1 LLRGQ
6 QEALIFAQAADR
18 LLVEKFGFTATRRR
32 QKKKRGGGRQCQH
45 RTHWFEVSA
54 AVGRASSLRRGGL
67 EVAPQI
73 SARRRKARDVRA
85 SIPRGA
91 RDFPNY
97 DPKPNASARIAVLGK
112 LPAAQTFG
120 HVVHHG
126 PGGWTSGGNT
136 SGAGRTST
144 RSGPRRRLWA
154 RDGSESPTNQRE
166 PTVKIA
172 TLIDHIENLIDSMP
186 TEVWFNFV
194 SEMGAAFRSASVT

>member
-1 LLRGQ
+1 MFAPPSLA
-6 QEALIFAQAADR
+6 ALAI
-18 LLVEKFGFTATRRR
+18 
-32 QKKKRGGGRQCQH
+32 
-45 RTHWFEVSA
+45 
-54 AVGRASSLRRGGL
+54 
-67 EVAPQI
+67 
-73 SARRRKARDVRA
+73 
-85 SIPRGA
+85 
-91 RDFPNY
+91 FPNY

-126 PGGWTSGGNT
+126 PGGWTSGGNN

-172 TLIDHIENLIDSMP
+172 TLIDELARDGEAEAS
-186 TEVWFNFV
+186 
-194 SEMGAAFRSASVT
+194 AAKSLRRRGVGLGELLKQLRLLLRRHADASIGNGKLDHVASIGHPNTRGVPLGHCGTGSYPHSGLDQQKAPPGETGLDGWRS